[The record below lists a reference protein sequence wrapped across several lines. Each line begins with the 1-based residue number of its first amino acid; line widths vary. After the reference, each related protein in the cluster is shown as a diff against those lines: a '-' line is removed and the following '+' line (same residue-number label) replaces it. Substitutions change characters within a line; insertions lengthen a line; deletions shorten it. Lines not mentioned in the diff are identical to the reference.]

1 MKMNSILPVIAAGL
15 AAAIL
20 SGCVI
25 TERTYVREDR
35 RPYPPERPVIV
46 EAPPPAVVVAQPQP
60 AVVVAQPQPAVV
72 VAQAPPPNV
81 IIVHR
86 APPPLIVE
94 RIPPRPGPEVVWI
107 PGYYVARGESWV
119 WVAGHYE
126 RPPRPG
132 AVWVAPRYEN
142 RSPTEVHFS
151 LGFWR

>member
-1 MKMNSILPVIAAGL
+1 MKMSLALPVIAAGFS
-15 AAAIL
+15 AIIL

-25 TERTYVREDR
+25 SETTYVREDR

-46 EAPPPAVVVAQPQP
+46 EAPPPRRVIVEQPQP
-60 AVVVAQPQPAVV
+60 AVVVT
-72 VAQAPPPNV
+72 QAPPPNV

-86 APPPLIVE
+86 EPPPVIVE
-94 RIPPRPGPEVVWI
+94 RMPARPGPEFVWVR
-107 PGYYVARGESWV
+107 GYYAARGDAWV
-119 WVAGHYE
+119 WVPGHYE

-132 AVWVAPRYEN
+132 AVWVEPRYEH